1 MVVRA
6 HARRPVHPR
15 ASGSSALTT
24 PALSGRYEFGD
35 TQVFV
40 TNGAGF
46 WGPIARL
53 GADPDITMLTL
64 QRA

>member
-1 MVVRA
+1 V
-6 HARRPVHPR
+6 
-15 ASGSSALTT
+15 S
-24 PALSGRYEFGD
+24 
-35 TQVFV
+35 
-40 TNGAGF
+40 NGAGF